1 MTWHR
6 RLSSK
11 AVRVWLWLTALG
23 LLTATLFKPVW
34 VLPQSL
40 PRYLMVV
47 DITQS
52 MNARDYHL
60 PGLPP
65 DRLSFAKAAMEAAI
79 LALPC
84 GSEVGLG
91 IFTHKHTQLL
101 LEPIEVC
108 HHAPALRAALKGID
122 WRSAWAAD
130 SYIAYGVFDALRI
143 ALNLQAD
150 LVFITDGDQIP
161 ETARDPLFFASPG
174 LVGGWLVGVGTPRPV
189 PIPKF
194 DPDGQMIGYWQTTD
208 LPRPAQSARYQTRMP
223 LEEPALLLSRLDA
236 TRLHRLAEVT
246 GLTYLTLNTPQQ
258 LTDAVRQSRPGRL
271 RPIAMDLRPWLGLGA
286 LLAAIVAILV

>member
-1 MTWHR
+1 MIWHR
-6 RLSSK
+6 SLSAK
-11 AVRVWLWLTALG
+11 AARVWLWITALG
-23 LLTATLFKPVW
+23 LLTATLFKPAW
-34 VLPQSL
+34 ILPQSL

-60 PGLPP
+60 AGLPP

-84 GSEVGLG
+84 GSEAGLG

-108 HHAPALRAALKGID
+108 HHAPALRAALRGID

-130 SYIAYGVFDALRI
+130 SYIAYGLFDALRI
-143 ALNLQAD
+143 AANLQAD

-161 ETARDPLFFASPG
+161 ETARDPLFFSRPG
-174 LVGGWLVGVGTPRPV
+174 IVGGWLVGVGTPHPV

-194 DPDGQMIGYWQTTD
+194 DPEGQMIGYWQTTD
-208 LPRPAQSARYQTRMP
+208 LPRPVQSARYQTRMP
-223 LEEPALLLSRLDA
+223 LEEPDLLLSRLDA
-236 TRLHRLAEVT
+236 TRLRRLAEVT
-246 GLTYLTLNTPQQ
+246 GLAYLTLNTPQQ
-258 LTDAVRQSRPGRL
+258 LTDAVRQPRPGRL

-286 LLAAIVAILV
+286 LLAATVAMLV